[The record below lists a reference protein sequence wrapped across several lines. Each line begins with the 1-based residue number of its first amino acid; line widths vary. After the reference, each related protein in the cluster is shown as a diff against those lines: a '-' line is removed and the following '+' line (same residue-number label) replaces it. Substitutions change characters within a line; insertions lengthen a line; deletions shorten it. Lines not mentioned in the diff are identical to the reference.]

1 MNQQPEKSTLVAIGR
16 HVGGLG
22 ELEAE
27 ILAYSAERLREGQ
40 EDFGP
45 LAMDPSLDG
54 FDAALKDVI
63 DSTHYL
69 TMELVR
75 LMRARDMRARSGGLR
90 RIYLC
95 HPLASESRTA
105 LHSLRQACREIVSE
119 GCIPVCPQILFSV
132 LLHEGLDRELA
143 LLICTDLL
151 RLCDEM
157 RVYGRETTP
166 EMQLEIKVASALSVP
181 VRYMHPTAEVA

>member
-1 MNQQPEKSTLVAIGR
+1 MNQRPESPALVAVAR

-27 ILAYSAERLREGQ
+27 ILAYSAARLREGQ

-45 LAMDPSLDG
+45 LTMDPSLDG
-54 FDAALKDVI
+54 FEVALKEVI

-75 LMRARDMRARSGGLR
+75 LMRTRDKRSRSNGLR
-90 RIYLC
+90 KVYLC
-95 HPLASESRTA
+95 HPLASESRA
-105 LHSLRQACREIVSE
+105 AHHSLRQACREIVRG

-132 LLHEGLDRELA
+132 LLNEGLERDLA
-143 LLICTDLL
+143 LLVCTDLM

-157 RVYGRETTP
+157 RVYGAETTP
-166 EMQLEIKVASALSVP
+166 DMQLEIKVANALSIP
-181 VRYMHPTAEVA
+181 VRYMHPAAEVA